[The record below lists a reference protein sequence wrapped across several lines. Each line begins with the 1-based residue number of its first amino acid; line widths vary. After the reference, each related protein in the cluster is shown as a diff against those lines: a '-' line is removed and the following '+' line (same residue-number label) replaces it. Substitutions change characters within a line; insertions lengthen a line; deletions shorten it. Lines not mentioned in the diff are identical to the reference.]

1 KKLVLACDDVAIVI
15 ENGGIKML
23 APGDIQIESAS
34 FRILGPANYQVPE
47 VELPKGSQCSETI

>member
-23 APGDIQIESAS
+23 APGDVQIESAS
-34 FRILGPANYQVPE
+34 FRILGPSNYQVAKTN
-47 VELPKGSQCSETI
+47 LPKGDTCSESA